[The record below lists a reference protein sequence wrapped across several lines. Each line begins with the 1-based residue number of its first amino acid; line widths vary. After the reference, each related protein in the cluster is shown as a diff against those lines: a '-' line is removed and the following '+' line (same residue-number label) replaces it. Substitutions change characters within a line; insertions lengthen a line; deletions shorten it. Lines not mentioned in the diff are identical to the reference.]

1 MKKSNIRCNV
11 GYNLN
16 ATTMKLRSTY
26 KKLDQLNQIKIK
38 STDQKFSQQ
47 IKTSRTEQV
56 NTQFP
61 SKIEFWV
68 K

>member
-61 SKIEFWV
+61 SKIKFWV